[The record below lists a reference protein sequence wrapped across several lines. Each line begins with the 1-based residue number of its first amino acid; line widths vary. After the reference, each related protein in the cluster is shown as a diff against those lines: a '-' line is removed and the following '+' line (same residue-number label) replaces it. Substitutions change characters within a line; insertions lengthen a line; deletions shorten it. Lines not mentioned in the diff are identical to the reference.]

1 MIQAKE
7 VDEGIRESSTKAI
20 LHFQISGPANLSLRW
35 EIGPGSANS
44 HT

>member
-1 MIQAKE
+1 MIQAKKA
-7 VDEGIRESSTKAI
+7 DEGIREPSTEAI

-35 EIGPGSANS
+35 EIGARGAYS